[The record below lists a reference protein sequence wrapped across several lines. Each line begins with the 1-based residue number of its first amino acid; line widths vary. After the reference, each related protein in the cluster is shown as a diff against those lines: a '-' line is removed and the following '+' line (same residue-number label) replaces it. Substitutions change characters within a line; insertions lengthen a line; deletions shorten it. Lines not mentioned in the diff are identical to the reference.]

1 MLATKLRGGTIVYF
15 ISGLTGAD
23 AVSEVTK
30 MIYRQALFGI
40 GGIIFPPF
48 FLL

>member
-1 MLATKLRGGTIVYF
+1 MGAFVFLPMLATKLRGGTIVYF

-30 MIYRQALFGI
+30 
-40 GGIIFPPF
+40 
-48 FLL
+48 